1 MAKKKIRVDRL
12 FMLIFIVLMIVS
24 LLGFGGYLISNYFN
38 NLHDDNNNHNDPN
51 TNNDVVVETEKIT
64 IKLNDYTVYVDDNNE
79 LSFNFVVAN
88 VDIDTNKDK
97 LVFDLANLQTSEKKL
112 LNNVDKQKNKVT
124 SCGYDISRLDL
135 SENIIKSDNNHANV
149 NLFIPYD
156 NDINILKIF
165 NLLDTNK
172 FDIDLDVNNTLITS
186 LKLSSGESIEIDEDL
201 KIFVKD
207 SMITTQMYH
216 YDEEYPCP
224 DTLPVYVFV
233 LEINEAK
240 PGVYIEDAKFIKDGE
255 SEEHTC
261 LDESYSS
268 LKQENILKE
277 ELTPGLKAALFFQIE
292 TNDPYVSKDG
302 TLLLKLSNS
311 TNWIKI
317 TTELR

>member
-12 FMLIFIVLMIVS
+12 FMLIFIVLVIIS
-24 LLGFGGYLISNYFN
+24 LLGFAGYFVFN
-38 NLHDDNNNHNDPN
+38 ILNNKDNNKPVNPIINEDTP
-51 TNNDVVVETEKIT
+51 VETEKIN
-64 IKLNDYTVYVDDNNE
+64 IILNNYTVYIDDNKE
-79 LSFNFVVAN
+79 LGFNFVIAN
-88 VDIDTNKDK
+88 VDIETNNTK
-97 LVFDLANLQTSEKKL
+97 LVFDLANLQTSEKKT
-112 LNNVDKQKNKVT
+112 LNNVDKQLNKVT
-124 SCGYDISRLDL
+124 SCGYDISRLNI
-135 SENIIKSDNNHANV
+135 SESIVKSDNNKAKV

-165 NLLDTNK
+165 NLIDTTK
-172 FDIDLDVNNTLITS
+172 FDIDLDLNNTLITS
-186 LKLSSGESIEIDEDL
+186 LKLSSGENIEIDDDL

-207 SMITTQMYH
+207 SSITTQMYH

-240 PGVYIEDAKFIKDGE
+240 PGVYIEEAKFIKDGE
-255 SEEHTC
+255 SEEHNC

-292 TNDPYVSKDG
+292 TDDPYVSKDG

-311 TNWIKI
+311 PNWIKVS
-317 TTELR
+317 TELR